1 MDIIPECFRASMQD
15 HGHANMKIL
24 ILLLFLVI
32 STRLYTKIQH
42 HKYLTD
48 NSGVIDNKREIC
60 QCNETR

>member
-1 MDIIPECFRASMQD
+1 MQD
-15 HGHANMKIL
+15 HGHANIKIL